1 MKRIVIVGSGNLAEA
16 LARAIA
22 RTGSLQLVQIC
33 ARNEA
38 RARTVAAIAGT
49 SWCSDP
55 QRVAAAD
62 LYILAVSDRAVHE
75 AAAALA
81 APAGAAAV
89 HTAGSVPLD
98 ALPARF
104 ARRGVIYPLQTF
116 TQGRPVDFAEIPLFI
131 EASDDAFFA
140 ELETLARTLSHTVHA
155 ADSSRRALIHLAG
168 VFACNFVNHAYA
180 LGETVVRK
188 AGLDFAILKPLIGE
202 TARKALDAASPA
214 DVQTGPAVRHD
225 APTLERHERML
236 ADEERLRTL
245 YTAIS
250 RHIWETSRKR

>member
-16 LARAIA
+16 LARAVA
-22 RTGSLQLVQIC
+22 RTDSLRRVQIG
-33 ARNEA
+33 ARTEA
-38 RARTVAAIAGT
+38 RARAVAAIAGT
-49 SWCSDP
+49 SWTCDP
-55 QRVAAAD
+55 QRVAPAD
-62 LYILAVSDRAVHE
+62 LYILAVSDRAVGE

-98 ALPARF
+98 ALAPRF
-104 ARRGVIYPLQTF
+104 ARRGVLYPLQTF

-131 EASDDAFFA
+131 EASDAAFFA
-140 ELETLARTLSHTVHA
+140 ELETLARTLSRTVLP

-180 LGETVVRK
+180 LGEAVVRS

-225 APTLERHERML
+225 APTLERHERL
-236 ADEERLRTL
+236 LSGDEQLQTL

-250 RHIWETSRKR
+250 RHIWETSKKR